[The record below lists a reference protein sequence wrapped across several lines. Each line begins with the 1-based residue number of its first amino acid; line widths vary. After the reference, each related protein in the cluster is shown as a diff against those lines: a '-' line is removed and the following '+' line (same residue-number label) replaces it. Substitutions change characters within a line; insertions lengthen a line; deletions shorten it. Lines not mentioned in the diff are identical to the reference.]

1 MQKLDT
7 ATRTLI
13 ERVAK
18 AFHDMSLEGT
28 DSTLSVEGQ
37 TLRKY
42 LEEFKWDEARFP
54 QTSTLAVQK
63 NTIQQD
69 VKHMDGELKKML
81 QKYQD
86 VHANLVALKRKRGYF
101 LFLVRYAQSQHPH
114 RSSPHGSQERGGDEV
129 DEGRQS

>member
-13 ERVAK
+13 EKVAK

-28 DSTLSVEGQ
+28 DSTLCIEGQ

-42 LEEFKWDEARFP
+42 LEDFKWDEARFP
-54 QTSTLAVQK
+54 QTNTLAEQK
-63 NTIQQD
+63 NIIQQD
-69 VKHMDGELKKML
+69 VKHMDSELKKML

-101 LFLVRYAQSQHPH
+101 FFLQTHSQRKYPH
-114 RSSPHGSQERGGDEV
+114 CSSPQYPQEWGSDE
-129 DEGRQS
+129 DD

>member
-13 ERVAK
+13 EKVAK

-28 DSTLSVEGQ
+28 DSTLSIEGQ

-42 LEEFKWDEARFP
+42 LEDFKWDEARFP
-54 QTSTLAVQK
+54 QTNTLAEQK

-69 VKHMDGELKKML
+69 VKHMDSELKKML

-86 VHANLVALKRKRGYF
+86 VHANLVTLKRKRGYLFF
-101 LFLVRYAQSQHPH
+101 LQTHSQS
-114 RSSPHGSQERGGDEV
+114 
-129 DEGRQS
+129 